1 MSNHDHQPTESER
14 AFVAKLKAQDLE
26 GLRELIDAR
35 AVSLDGLK
43 HYKAC
48 MERVLAQLAPHRRW
62 MTICDFKIPCD
73 NQILNQQEKVIALL
87 EGAIVDLTNA
97 EHGEQ
102 EQQQQTPAQLWW
114 RQWRRQWLHELT
126 IPPKKLRP

>member
-14 AFVAKLKAQDLE
+14 AFVAKLKAQDLD

-48 MERVLAQLAPHRRW
+48 SERVLAQLEPHKPW
-62 MTICDFKIPCD
+62 MKICGVKIFLD
-73 NQILNQQEKVIALL
+73 NKQEQVIVLL
-87 EGAIVDLTNA
+87 ERAIIDLTNA

-102 EQQQQTPAQLWW
+102 NSNAPAPISGAALACK
-114 RQWRRQWLHELT
+114 RRRERGLVSN
-126 IPPKKLRP
+126 PKLPRI